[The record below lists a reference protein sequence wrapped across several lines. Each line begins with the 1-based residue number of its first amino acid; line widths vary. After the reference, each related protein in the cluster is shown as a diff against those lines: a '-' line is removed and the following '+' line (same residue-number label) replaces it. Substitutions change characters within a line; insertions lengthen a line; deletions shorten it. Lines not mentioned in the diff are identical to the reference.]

1 MSSTDRKI
9 ILGKLG
15 KPHGLK
21 GFLYLHYYG
30 ENPSSLLD
38 YIEVFIDESSIGRID
53 KVINLKNR
61 VTVCISGIDNRNK
74 AESLRDKDIYV
85 NEKQLPQLDN
95 GEFYHYQLEGLSVVN
110 NEGEILGCI
119 DNVMGTGAND
129 VLVVKPSE
137 KSLDDLE
144 RLIPYLKDDVVESIN
159 IEENIMIV
167 EWPSDF

>member
-30 ENPSSLLD
+30 ENPNSLLD
-38 YIEVFIDESSIGRID
+38 YVEVFIDESSIGRID

-61 VTVCISGIDNRNK
+61 VTVYISGIDNRNK

-119 DNVMGTGAND
+119 DSVMGTGAND

-167 EWPSDF
+167 EWPSNF

>member
-30 ENPSSLLD
+30 ENPNSLLD
-38 YIEVFIDESSIGRID
+38 YVEVFIDESSIGRID

-61 VTVCISGIDNRNK
+61 VTVYISGIDNRNK

-119 DNVMGTGAND
+119 DSIMGTGAND

-167 EWPSDF
+167 EWPSNF

>member
-30 ENPSSLLD
+30 ENPNSLLD

-61 VTVCISGIDNRNK
+61 VTVYISGIDNRNK

-119 DNVMGTGAND
+119 DSIMGTGAND

-167 EWPSDF
+167 EWPSNF

>member
-30 ENPSSLLD
+30 ENPNSLLD

-61 VTVCISGIDNRNK
+61 VTVYISGIDNRNK

-119 DNVMGTGAND
+119 DSVMGTGAND

-167 EWPSDF
+167 EWPSNF

>member
-61 VTVCISGIDNRNK
+61 VTVYISGIDNRNK

-119 DNVMGTGAND
+119 DNVMGTGAYD

>member
-61 VTVCISGIDNRNK
+61 VTVYISGIDNRNK

-119 DNVMGTGAND
+119 DSIMGTGAND

-167 EWPSDF
+167 EWPSNF

>member
-1 MSSTDRKI
+1 
-9 ILGKLG
+9 
-15 KPHGLK
+15 
-21 GFLYLHYYG
+21 
-30 ENPSSLLD
+30 
-38 YIEVFIDESSIGRID
+38 
-53 KVINLKNR
+53 
-61 VTVCISGIDNRNK
+61 
-74 AESLRDKDIYV
+74 
-85 NEKQLPQLDN
+85 
-95 GEFYHYQLEGLSVVN
+95 LSVVN

-167 EWPSDF
+167 EWPSNF

>member
-30 ENPSSLLD
+30 ENPNSLLD

-61 VTVCISGIDNRNK
+61 VTVYISGIDNRNK
-74 AESLRDKDIYV
+74 AESLRDKVIYV

-119 DNVMGTGAND
+119 DSVMGTGAND

-167 EWPSDF
+167 EWPSNF

>member
-30 ENPSSLLD
+30 ENPNSLLD

-61 VTVCISGIDNRNK
+61 VTVYISGIDNRNK

-95 GEFYHYQLEGLSVVN
+95 GEFYHYQLERLSVVN

-167 EWPSDF
+167 EWPSNF

>member
-61 VTVCISGIDNRNK
+61 VTVYISGIDNRNK

-119 DNVMGTGAND
+119 DSVMGTGAND

-167 EWPSDF
+167 EWPSNF